1 MLTTQAA
8 SQYLLHR
15 QLFSDME
22 RQQVRD
28 AKKHAEHTKQLQKIR
43 ESKESERLR
52 IEQAEA
58 EKIGH
63 YDDSSSEVRWCW
75 IPLNNFTFSLK

>member
-1 MLTTQAA
+1 
-8 SQYLLHR
+8 
-15 QLFSDME
+15 ME

-28 AKKHAEHTKQLQKIR
+28 AKKHAEHNKQLQKMR

-58 EKIGH
+58 EKIGQH
-63 YDDSSSEVRWCW
+63 SDSSSEVWEPLKCLYFCCLHRIHHMKKRWNDG
-75 IPLNNFTFSLK
+75 LLY

>member
-1 MLTTQAA
+1 M
-8 SQYLLHR
+8 
-15 QLFSDME
+15 
-22 RQQVRD
+22 RD

-58 EKIGH
+58 EKIGQ
-63 YDDSSSEVRWCW
+63 YDDSSSEVSK
-75 IPLNNFTFSLK
+75 LL

>member
-1 MLTTQAA
+1 M
-8 SQYLLHR
+8 
-15 QLFSDME
+15 
-22 RQQVRD
+22 RD
-28 AKKHAEHTKQLQKIR
+28 AKKHAEHTKQLRKIR

-63 YDDSSSEVRWCW
+63 YDDTSSEVR
-75 IPLNNFTFSLK
+75 ISNTDFLA